1 MATLVPE
8 VFREIILSVTESGG
22 GGGGGRGGSQEEKN
36 SKKNLRDQG
45 TCVASI
51 SARVRQES

>member
-8 VFREIILSVTESGG
+8 AFREIILSVTESGG
-22 GGGGGRGGSQEEKN
+22 GGGGGGGSQEEKN

>member
-8 VFREIILSVTESGG
+8 AFREIILSVTES

>member
-8 VFREIILSVTESGG
+8 AFREIILSVTESG

>member
-8 VFREIILSVTESGG
+8 VFREIILSVTESG